1 MQACLQWC
9 PMATPWDIQ
18 AESLSATCVAAYV
31 HIARTSGTSGSSG
44 TSWTSWTSWTSGT
57 SGTSIPSTWE
67 GADCKVHFET
77 RSFAVFHIF
86 HRFKH
91 PQTQVTQVLRKK
103 KKRKAKISLTL
114 KCSVRWDRGRTYTKL
129 SINDKHERFGLS
141 FFQTFRKLSRFL
153 IYKFKKKHCFHS
165 VILVSVPRKKRRRDR
180 SSSSSPFPRPMQC
193 LLNACLPS
201 KKV

>member
-44 TSWTSWTSWTSGT
+44 TSWTSWTSWT

-141 FFQTFRKLSRFL
+141 SFQTFRKLSRFL
-153 IYKFKKKHCFHS
+153 IYKFQKKTLFPQCDTCFSAKEKAQKRQEQLFKPIPKTNAMLAECLSS
-165 VILVSVPRKKRRRDR
+165 V
-180 SSSSSPFPRPMQC
+180 
-193 LLNACLPS
+193 
-201 KKV
+201 